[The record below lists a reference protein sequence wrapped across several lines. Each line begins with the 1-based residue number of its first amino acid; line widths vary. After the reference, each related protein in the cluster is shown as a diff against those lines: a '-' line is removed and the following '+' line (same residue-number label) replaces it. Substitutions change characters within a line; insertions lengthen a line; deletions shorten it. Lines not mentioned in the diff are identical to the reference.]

1 LKRKAEPERSDY
13 RQLLVQYWAVAV
25 GVRCNVCEAPID
37 REHDA
42 VWTKDGLKILRCP
55 SCGLLFRADLPS
67 PEELLGLYDRAYF
80 RAEDRSQGGQGYA
93 DYVGEADLHR
103 LNARSRLSL
112 LEAFTP
118 PGGLLDVGCA
128 AGFFLDE
135 ARRRGWQVS
144 GVELS
149 AEMVDWASGRLGLDS
164 VIQGSFTGHPWDE
177 GTFDCVT
184 MWDYIE
190 HTIDPLSELQLARTV
205 LRPGGLLALSTG
217 DAGSLVARLTGRR
230 WHLLTP
236 RHHNYFFTRSSLLR
250 GLERAGFSVL
260 AVRHPGARY
269 SVRYLAHKLRTLAD
283 LRPLRRLERSLG
295 GSRVGTVAVPANL
308 GDIVTVVARSG
319 S

>member
-1 LKRKAEPERSDY
+1 MARPL
-13 RQLLVQYWAVAV
+13 
-25 GVRCNVCEAPID
+25 RCNVCEASVDP
-37 REHDA
+37 EHDA
-42 VWTKDGLKILRCP
+42 VWTKDGLEILRCP
-55 SCGLLFRADLPS
+55 SCGLLFRAALPS
-67 PEELLGLYDRAYF
+67 PEELPGLYDRSYF
-80 RAEDRSQGGQGYA
+80 QAEDQSHGGEGYA

-103 LNARSRLSL
+103 LNAERRLSL
-112 LEAFTP
+112 LEGFTA
-118 PGGLLDVGCA
+118 PGDLLDVGCA

-135 ARRRGWQVS
+135 GRRRGWQGT

-149 AEMVDWASGRLGLDS
+149 AEMAEWASGTLGLAP
-164 VIQGSFTGHPWDE
+164 VIRGSFTGHPWDE

-190 HTIDPLSELQLARTV
+190 HTIDPLSELNLARTL

-250 GLERAGFSVL
+250 VLERAGFSVL
-260 AVRHPGARY
+260 VVRHFGARY
-269 SVRYLAHKLRTLAD
+269 SVRYLAHKVRTFAD

-295 GSRVGTVAVPANL
+295 GSRVGTVALPVNL
-308 GDIVTVVARSG
+308 GDIVTVVARSRA
-319 S
+319 SS